1 MKLLLTLVLLIT
13 TGVMPADLA
22 GTWSGSFKPEGGEH
36 DIPQLI
42 TLKPEG
48 KTLSGSAGPNA
59 GEQYPLEN
67 GSINGNKV
75 RFQVTTGEWKFT
87 YNLTGEGDELT
98 GDLKL
103 ESPTESRVARVR
115 LTRKKN

>member
-1 MKLLLTLVLLIT
+1 VKLLLTLVLLIT

-48 KTLSGSAGPNA
+48 KPPRGAPD
-59 GEQYPLEN
+59 QMQ
-67 GSINGNKV
+67 GNS
-75 RFQVTTGEWKFT
+75 T
-87 YNLTGEGDELT
+87 
-98 GDLKL
+98 
-103 ESPTESRVARVR
+103 PSRMEV
-115 LTRKKN
+115 LMETK

>member
-1 MKLLLTLVLLIT
+1 MLTLLLFIT
-13 TGVMPADLA
+13 TGAMAADLA

-42 TLKPEG
+42 TLKVDG
-48 KTLSGSAGPNA
+48 KAVSGSAGPNA
-59 GEQYPLEN
+59 GEQYPIEN

-75 RFQVTTGEWKFT
+75 SFQVTTVEWEFT
-87 YNLTGEGDELT
+87 YNLTADGDVLT

-103 ESPTESRVARVR
+103 ESTTESRIAKVK

>member
-1 MKLLLTLVLLIT
+1 MA
-13 TGVMPADLA
+13 ADLA
-22 GTWSGSFKPEGGEH
+22 GTWSGSFRPEGGEH

-42 TLKPEG
+42 TLKVDG
-48 KTLSGSAGPNA
+48 KTVSGSSGPNA
-59 GEQYPLEN
+59 GEQYPIEN

-75 RFQVTTGEWKFT
+75 SFQVTTGEWKFT
-87 YNLTGEGDELT
+87 YNLIAEGNVLT

-103 ESPTESRVARVR
+103 ESTTESRIAKIR